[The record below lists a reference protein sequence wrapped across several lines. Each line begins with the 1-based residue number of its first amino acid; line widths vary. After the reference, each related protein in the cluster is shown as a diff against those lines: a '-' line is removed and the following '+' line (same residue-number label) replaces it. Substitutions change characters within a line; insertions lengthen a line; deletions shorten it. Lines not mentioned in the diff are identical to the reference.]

1 MSTAGAGGTAGAGS
15 TAAGGSASD
24 AGDAGPGAPDAVI
37 ELRDV
42 VREYGQPPTVA
53 LAGVSLTVRR
63 GEMLAVVGPSG
74 SGKSTM
80 LNVLGTLDRPTSGT
94 VLIDGVDVASCSDD
108 DLSALRS
115 HRIGFVFQQFHLTE
129 GRTTVDNVADG
140 LLYAG
145 VPLRERRERAEEAL
159 ERVGLGHRLRHR
171 PGQLSGGERQ
181 RVAIARAVVHR
192 PPLLLAD
199 EPTGNLDTRAGAGVV
214 ELLHELHHEG
224 TTIVVITHDVQLSL
238 DLPRRVTIRDGHLAD
253 DSHAVGAPVLVTAGG
268 AS

>member
-1 MSTAGAGGTAGAGS
+1 VSTVGAS
-15 TAAGGSASD
+15 
-24 AGDAGPGAPDAVI
+24 DAVI

-42 VREYGQPPTVA
+42 VREYGSPPTLA
-53 LAGVSLTVRR
+53 LAGVSLVVRR

-94 VLIDGVDVASCSDD
+94 VLIDGVDVASCTDD
-108 DLSALRS
+108 DLSALRA

-129 GRTTVDNVADG
+129 GRTAIDNVSDG
-140 LLYAG
+140 LLYSG

-159 ERVGLGHRLRHR
+159 VRVGLGHRLRHR
-171 PGQLSGGERQ
+171 PNQMSGGERQ

-199 EPTGNLDTRAGAGVV
+199 EPTGNLDTKAGAGVV
-214 ELLHELHHEG
+214 ELLHELHRGG
-224 TTIVVITHDVQLSL
+224 TTIVVITHDVQLAR
-238 DLPRRVTIRDGHLAD
+238 DLPRRVTIRDGHLDD
-253 DSHAVGAPVLVTAGG
+253 DSGAPAGPPPSVG
-268 AS
+268 QPATQDAVPLGSPS